1 MKKVLLVEPIHQS
14 GINIL
19 EAAGLE
25 VLVSPSTDTETL
37 SGLVSGGDVFGMI
50 VRTSKLE
57 GKVLEAGK
65 ALRIIG
71 RHGIGYNNIDLNAAD
86 KLNIVISNVPDANAY
101 SVAEYVIATVLLL
114 SRKLIQGD
122 GALRAGKMAQP
133 GASLPGLV
141 KKFNLGGNELP
152 KRTLGIVG
160 LGKIGIHVANMAG
173 VLLGMNILGYDPYQK
188 APNLAFE
195 KVDDV
200 REVFRRAD
208 FVTLHTPATSETENM
223 VNADMLNLMK
233 PGAYLINAARGELID
248 EKALSDALAAGKIAG
263 AVLDVFREEP
273 PSLSN
278 PLFAAPNLLLT
289 PHVAGATD
297 EAVERL
303 SIGAAQAVADLFL
316 GKKPANIVNPHVWD
330 RIINK

>member
-1 MKKVLLVEPIHQS
+1 MKKVLLVEPIHES
-14 GINIL
+14 GVKIL
-19 EAAGLE
+19 KAAGLE
-25 VLVSPSTDTETL
+25 VLDSPSTDTETL
-37 SGLVSGGDVFGMI
+37 SELVSGDVFGII

-71 RHGIGYNNIDLNAAD
+71 RHGIGYNNIDLDAAD

-122 GALRAGKMAQP
+122 AALRVGKMAQP

-141 KKFNLGGNELP
+141 KKFSLGGNELP
-152 KRTLGIVG
+152 ERTLGIVG
-160 LGKIGIHVANMAG
+160 LGKIGMQVANMAG
-173 VLLGMNILGYDPYQK
+173 ALLGMTILGYDPYQK
-188 APNLAFE
+188 ASNLAFE

-200 REVFRRAD
+200 REIFRRAD
-208 FVTLHTPATSETENM
+208 FVTLHTPATAETENL
-223 VNADMLNLMK
+223 VNADMLTLMK

-248 EKALSDALAAGKIAG
+248 EKALADALTAGKIAG
-263 AVLDVFREEP
+263 AALDVFREEP

-278 PLFAAPNLLLT
+278 PLFGAPNLLLT

-297 EAVERL
+297 EAVARL
-303 SIGAAQAVADLFL
+303 AIGAAQAVADLFL
-316 GKKPANIVNPHVWD
+316 GKKPANIVNPCVWE
-330 RIINK
+330 RITNK